1 MEIVTNLVNGI
12 LQKIP
17 SIITMAGTIISN
29 FVNAISPLFPKILQ
43 SGATLLLNLVNGIIK
58 NLPQIVSAAAQV
70 IVKITS
76 TIGQNLP
83 QVLQSGIT
91 IIGKLAAGLIR
102 AIPTLVGQIPQIVSS
117 VKNAFIRVDWGSIG
131 INIVRG
137 IANGLRNA
145 GHMLWD
151 AVKGVLGNFKSQ
163 VLAFFGIHSPSRWGV
178 FVGEMIDAGFAK
190 GIVGNLPSIDSA
202 VSKLQDVATSP
213 FTNASMEYEMQ
224 RNVNADSTEKETV
237 SRLDTL
243 IALLKIIIEGRD
255 DGDITERDIIRAL
268 RELGVVFA

>member
-1 MEIVTNLVNGI
+1 
-12 LQKIP
+12 
-17 SIITMAGTIISN
+17 MAGTIISN
-29 FVNAISPLFPKILQ
+29 FVNAIYPLFPKILQ
-43 SGATLLLNLVNGIIK
+43 SGATLLLNLANGIIK

-117 VKNAFIRVDWGSIG
+117 VKNAFIRVDWGSVG

-145 GHMLWD
+145 GHMMWD

-202 VSKLQDVATSP
+202 VSKLQDAATSP